1 MKRRSGQLES
11 GADFFRSSPRHVD
24 EPAARRAYDAG
35 HHHRRW
41 RGGVDAGHRRIGAR
55 RHQPAHRRNV
65 LLQILSEA
73 IVSCVCG
80 AAIGVAL
87 AYGGSALIIRFS
99 PMQVAI
105 SLTGNV
111 IAFSFSAMIGIFFR
125 ILSGEKGCGVDA
137 GGGVAV

>member
-11 GADFFRSSPRHVD
+11 GADFYRSIPRHVD
-24 EPAARRAYDAG
+24 EPTAHRAYDAG

-41 RGGVDAGHRRIGAR
+41 RGGVDAGYRRIGAR

-73 IVSCVCG
+73 IVIYVCG
-80 AAIGVAL
+80 GAIGVAL
-87 AYGGSALIIRFS
+87 AYGASALITRFS
-99 PMQVAI
+99 PMQLAI

-111 IAFSFSAMIGIFFR
+111 IAFSFSAMIGIFFGFTR
-125 ILSGEKGCGVDA
+125 RKKRRG
-137 GGGVAV
+137 